1 MRELAPATRGSQDAG
16 SRNLGFTFHL
26 CVELCLL
33 QRLLLLLLLRS
44 VPSVSGSI
52 LAHLLHLL
60 VASLSQYEY
69 ISHYVRGI
77 LTLGTQIKEDARPE
91 NVNILGM
98 TKNLS
103 PDFSAPKSNFGCCT
117 ADLQA
122 DKDRNQLNNN
132 LKIDFGAPKSGDSY
146 ELMKELHQ
154 SPTDLKSGLRRWP
167 FLLCHYCNFIMVYF
181 ILSH

>member
-33 QRLLLLLLLRS
+33 QRRLLLLLRS

-103 PDFSAPKSNFGCCT
+103 IFGCCT
-117 ADLQA
+117 ADSQA